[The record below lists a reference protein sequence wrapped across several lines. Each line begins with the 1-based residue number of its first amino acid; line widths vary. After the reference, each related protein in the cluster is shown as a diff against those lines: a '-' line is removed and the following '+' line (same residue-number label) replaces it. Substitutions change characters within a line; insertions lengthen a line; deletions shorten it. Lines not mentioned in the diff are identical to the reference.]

1 MEEELKVIQ
10 LILTGSGSF
19 SIAIAVSLLLLK
31 RILNGL
37 AADIAR
43 VERYLEEYRKN
54 CDLRQEKNTLE
65 YEQILKSLNEIKV
78 QLTRTETVTQCH
90 QDMLM

>member
-1 MEEELKVIQ
+1 MEEELKIIQ
-10 LILTGSGSF
+10 LILTGTGSF
-19 SIAIAVSLLLLK
+19 SVAIAVSLLLLK

-54 CDLRQEKNTLE
+54 CDLRQEKSTQE
-65 YEQILKSLNEIKV
+65 YSLILKSLNEIKV
-78 QLTRTETVTQCH
+78 QLTRTETVTQFH

>member
-43 VERYLEEYRKN
+43 VERYLEDPLAEAILRGEFTGASGVQAKISGEKIVLSPTRK
-54 CDLRQEKNTLE
+54 RTL
-65 YEQILKSLNEIKV
+65 KDK
-78 QLTRTETVTQCH
+78 
-90 QDMLM
+90 

>member
-31 RILNGL
+31 RILK
-37 AADIAR
+37 
-43 VERYLEEYRKN
+43 RK
-54 CDLRQEKNTLE
+54 KNLFTAMVKPVLCTA
-65 YEQILKSLNEIKV
+65 ISV
-78 QLTRTETVTQCH
+78 C
-90 QDMLM
+90 